1 MKENS
6 KFQNPS
12 TREHPMINN
21 QNPCARILKLGAWS
35 FSGIWCLVLG
45 ISPILGAGTAFAA
58 PEPAP
63 EPPSLTV
70 RVMTFNIQHGAGAD
84 EKVNLARTAQAIRE
98 QKPDIV
104 ALEEVDKGVA
114 RTGRQ
119 NLPMLLGSMT
129 GMTPYFSN
137 NFTFQGGEYGNAV
150 LTRYRILMETNT
162 HYQMIRTNEQ
172 RGVIQMILDV
182 SGHKILFMATHLDD
196 RSSDTKERLMNVAEI
211 KEAVKKYA
219 GMPVIVCGDF
229 NDTPGSRVYK
239 SMKRTFDDVWAKAG
253 DGKGLTYPS
262 PAPTKRI
269 DYIWTSRDKSL
280 EPIIAWVPVTEASDH
295 RPLVAELRLK

>member
-6 KFQNPS
+6 KFQRPS
-12 TREHPMINN
+12 SREIPMINN
-21 QNPCARILKLGAWS
+21 QSAFARILKLGAWS
-35 FSGIWCLVLG
+35 FSGCWCLVLG
-45 ISPILGAGTAFAA
+45 ILPLFALPANAAAA
-58 PEPAP
+58 PEP

-137 NFTFQGGEYGNAV
+137 NFNFEGGEHGNAV
-150 LTRYRILMETNT
+150 LTRYHILMETNT

-182 SGHKILFMATHLDD
+182 NGHKLLFLDTHLDE
-196 RSSDTKERLMNVAEI
+196 RSRDNKQRLMNVAEI
-211 KEAVKKYA
+211 KEIVKKHP
-219 GMPVIVCGDF
+219 GLPVVICGDF
-229 NDTPGSRVYK
+229 NETPGSRVYK
-239 SMKRTFDDVWAKAG
+239 AMKKSFDDVWAKAG

-262 PAPTKRI
+262 PTPTNRV
-269 DYIWTSRDKSL
+269 DYIWISRDKSV
-280 EPIIAWVPVTEASDH
+280 EPIIAWVPETQASDH
-295 RPLVAELRLK
+295 RPLVAELRLR

>member
-1 MKENS
+1 MNQNS
-6 KFQNPS
+6 KFRNPS
-12 TREHPMINN
+12 SREHPIIKN
-21 QNPCARILKLGAWS
+21 QSPCARILKLGAWS
-35 FSGIWCLVLG
+35 FCGIWCLVFG
-45 ISPILGAGTAFAA
+45 ISPILGAATVSAA

-63 EPPSLTV
+63 EPPSFTV

-84 EKVNLARTAQAIRE
+84 KKVNLARTAQAIRE

-129 GMTPYFSN
+129 GMTSYFSN
-137 NFTFQGGEYGNAV
+137 NFNFDGGEYGNMV
-150 LTRYRILMETNT
+150 LTRCRILMQTNT

-182 SGHKILFMATHLDD
+182 SGHKLLFLATHLDYH
-196 RSSDTKERLMNVAEI
+196 SGDTKERLMNVAEI
-211 KEAVKKYA
+211 KEIVKKHP
-219 GMPVIVCGDF
+219 GMPVIICGDF
-229 NDTPGSRVYK
+229 NDSPGSRVYK
-239 SMKRTFDDVWAKAG
+239 SMKRSFDDVWAKAG

-262 PAPTKRI
+262 PAPKDRV
-269 DYIWTSRDKSL
+269 DYIWISRDKSL